1 MITKYKNFKYA
12 VHNIDVCG
20 VSKLACINRK
30 RCYTEFTFYG
40 KLTLH
45 EIASFIC
52 DVDNQNN
59 ISDVLRMEKKLED
72 KFDYVYE
79 DYKGHPCTSI
89 FID

>member
-1 MITKYKNFKYA
+1 MLYRVYFLWY
-12 VHNIDVCG
+12 
-20 VSKLACINRK
+20 LR
-30 RCYTEFTFYG
+30 
-40 KLTLH
+40 

-52 DVDNQNN
+52 DVDNQND

-79 DYKGHPCTSI
+79 GHPCTTI